1 MDFLPLLS
9 RLTFDG
15 LRAVTVIGFFFS
27 QRASERVSRAD
38 IYIYIY
44 IHVYVCIVIGY
55 LYVFFE
61 SFTFLFN

>member
-44 IHVYVCIVIGY
+44 MYMFVLLLGIYMYSSNPSHFCSIK
-55 LYVFFE
+55 
-61 SFTFLFN
+61 